1 MAHQCQQKSIDLQ
14 GYPMKIVLLMR
25 NSRTEKLRFHPHK
38 TKNQS

>member
-1 MAHQCQQKSIDLQ
+1 MAHQFQKKSINLQ

-25 NSRTEKLRFHPHK
+25 NSKTEKLRFHHHK